1 MAISSTPAD
10 PDLIEMIVED
20 ETITFS
26 RSLLMQSSPF
36 FQNTF
41 KDGRARKRRVVVSG
55 VSGQTFKDLLEYMKT
70 GKLEL
75 SCNNV
80 ADIFHAA
87 CKLQM
92 PDIICRCIEME
103 THTSPIGRQ
112 IILYKTAKRMSI
124 PEEKNSAFHH
134 LISNFS
140 LVSESK
146 EFLELDAKDV
156 CELLSADVLGC
167 RGEMD
172 VFSAACHWINH
183 KVHPRM
189 AYASRLM
196 HCVRFALMN
205 LIELNQCLETKTPPG
220 LPNIR
225 SVRIMILSAVCFWVA
240 KAAGKEAEVSH
251 LARKS
256 RQYKVLS
263 KKSSLKNL
271 CKQDS
276 ESDRVACV
284 HDDCSASES
293 ASHLHTLWSEKR
305 NSNADESFSLNSS
318 TSKVTTHT
326 HPHEKSETR
335 DRSSTLFSRCYS
347 HSKSENKGTRSSK
360 IEDPSL
366 SSLNCTSSGNNRNN
380 EGGDW
385 PRRMC
390 QANESDFCETVSQKL
405 PLFIE
410 GMKMNPSNDAQETH
424 QKPVVASASVSV
436 QTECSSNEVL
446 SENTDHQGTL
456 FLIGGAERDLTDRAP
471 SNCPILSYDVK
482 TNSWNPR
489 KTLPVHRY
497 GHKAV
502 YLDGHIYI
510 VGKYIFILKPLVAFL
525 ASRELIFSDIPL
537 PLSTTFDITFVCVKS
552 NLVLFNYDIID
563 NFRLLGCVERYDKT
577 MDEWTKLSSELYSPR
592 MAMGSCGHRGQLWV
606 AGGIV
611 QIGRRTCSTAYVE
624 VYSPEAER
632 WSFAVNFLPSPRSCL
647 TLVECDGILYA
658 VGGLLS
664 HRAGKQRS
672 FTTVEDMLVL
682 VDDRN
687 AWVDKTPMPMAR
699 HSVVTTTHDG
709 LVFVLGGKQAEKPE
723 CRFDSILAFDTRQDQ
738 WFCLG
743 NVPKNLSDYHCVLVP
758 PRRPYE
764 NLRQLLTSRG
774 DHTLAYKI
782 TDKLSNVAADGKS
795 YSQGDVALKKNLC

>member
-1 MAISSTPAD
+1 MSLSDDLPKHLLQRSDHSLDETGRLRPVAQSKSTMAISSTPAD

-26 RSLLMQSSPF
+26 RSLLMQCSPF

-41 KDGRARKRRVVVSG
+41 KDGRARKKRVVVSG

-80 ADIFHAA
+80 AEIFHAA

-220 LPNIR
+220 LSNIR

-263 KKSSLKNL
+263 KKSSLKVGSPPNMTWSPRYCPCWYSMSVVYWGTSGGFENFSPVNL
-271 CKQDS
+271 
-276 ESDRVACV
+276 
-284 HDDCSASES
+284 
-293 ASHLHTLWSEKR
+293 EKTSSR
-305 NSNADESFSLNSS
+305 CCFWYEVSRGQWGIMAPLNS
-318 TSKVTTHT
+318 
-326 HPHEKSETR
+326 TR
-335 DRSSTLFSRCYS
+335 AYHGLAV
-347 HSKSENKGTRSSK
+347 
-360 IEDPSL
+360 L
-366 SSLNCTSSGNNRNN
+366 GNSVYAVGGVDSNN
-380 EGGDW
+380 
-385 PRRMC
+385 
-390 QANESDFCETVSQKL
+390 
-405 PLFIE
+405 
-410 GMKMNPSNDAQETH
+410 
-424 QKPVVASASVSV
+424 
-436 QTECSSNEVL
+436 
-446 SENTDHQGTL
+446 
-456 FLIGGAERDLTDRAP
+456 
-471 SNCPILSYDVK
+471 
-482 TNSWNPR
+482 
-489 KTLPVHRY
+489 
-497 GHKAV
+497 
-502 YLDGHIYI
+502 
-510 VGKYIFILKPLVAFL
+510 
-525 ASRELIFSDIPL
+525 
-537 PLSTTFDITFVCVKS
+537 
-552 NLVLFNYDIID
+552 
-563 NFRLLGCVERYDKT
+563 RLLGCVERYDKT

-699 HSVVTTTHDG
+699 HSVVTTTHALFCRLLRHDHIG
-709 LVFVLGGKQAEKPE
+709 VAEACGAPVGAAGCRGKPVFGFNGATYNAAEPTAP
-723 CRFDSILAFDTRQDQ
+723 CAVQSSPPLAAEERRQ
-738 WFCLG
+738 W
-743 NVPKNLSDYHCVLVP
+743 
-758 PRRPYE
+758 E
-764 NLRQLLTSRG
+764 
-774 DHTLAYKI
+774 
-782 TDKLSNVAADGKS
+782 VA
-795 YSQGDVALKKNLC
+795 

>member
-1 MAISSTPAD
+1 MPACICFQSKSTMAISSTPAD

-26 RSLLMQSSPF
+26 RSLLMQCSPF

-41 KDGRARKRRVVVSG
+41 KDGRARKKRVVVSG

-80 ADIFHAA
+80 AEIFHAA

-220 LPNIR
+220 LSNIR

-263 KKSSLKNL
+263 KKSSLK
-271 CKQDS
+271 
-276 ESDRVACV
+276 
-284 HDDCSASES
+284 
-293 ASHLHTLWSEKR
+293 
-305 NSNADESFSLNSS
+305 
-318 TSKVTTHT
+318 
-326 HPHEKSETR
+326 
-335 DRSSTLFSRCYS
+335 
-347 HSKSENKGTRSSK
+347 
-360 IEDPSL
+360 
-366 SSLNCTSSGNNRNN
+366 
-380 EGGDW
+380 
-385 PRRMC
+385 
-390 QANESDFCETVSQKL
+390 
-405 PLFIE
+405 
-410 GMKMNPSNDAQETH
+410 
-424 QKPVVASASVSV
+424 
-436 QTECSSNEVL
+436 
-446 SENTDHQGTL
+446 NTDHQGTL

-510 VGKYIFILKPLVAFL
+510 VGGFENFSPVNLEKTSSRCCFWYEVSRGQWGIMAPLNSTRAYHGL
-525 ASRELIFSDIPL
+525 AVLGNSVYAVGGVD
-537 PLSTTFDITFVCVKS
+537 S
-552 NLVLFNYDIID
+552 NN
-563 NFRLLGCVERYDKT
+563 RLLGCVERYDKT

-782 TDKLSNVAADGKS
+782 TDKLSNVAADVKS
-795 YSQGDVALKKNLC
+795 YSQGDVALKKNLS